1 MSDPELV
8 HMKPADVDAKCW
20 AHDMPNEGLARK
32 LFDQMRLA
40 HGNGGVNICTECIKR
55 ARASLP
61 PRQS

>member
-1 MSDPELV
+1 
-8 HMKPADVDAKCW
+8 MKPADVDAKCW